1 MNAAIRAALIGVGG
15 YGRVLLRASR
25 QVPGFAIV
33 KAYYYHPER
42 VREIEKQL
50 GIPVTASFEE
60 ILEDPSIQ
68 ALVIATPNDQHL
80 PQAKAGLE
88 HGKAV
93 FVDKPITNYVSEAVE
108 LIRCEQK
115 TGQLLMV
122 GHNYRRMPAV
132 RACERA
138 IREGRIGEL
147 VSVEGNFSRGG
158 AYEVT
163 ASSWRRQ
170 DRCPTGPM
178 IQLGIHLIDAILNW
192 CGTPLRVAGAMEK
205 LYREGQN
212 VDNTACLIEFSSGR
226 LATVQSNYLGPFWGL
241 LRAYG
246 TRGIVETDSLS
257 TVLYTESGG
266 KEILYQG
273 FSSFDLERDISLKEQ
288 FEEFARLIQDG
299 GHPETDSVSSMLAL
313 AVVNAMEISAEEKR
327 FVSISELIPT
337 DLLPE
342 STERVTVTAPK

>member
-1 MNAAIRAALIGVGG
+1 MSGTVRAALLGVGG

-25 QVPGFAIV
+25 EVEGLEIV
-33 KAYYYHPER
+33 KAYYYRPER
-42 VREIEKQL
+42 IPELEREL
-50 GIPVTASFEE
+50 GLPVTADLDE
-60 ILEDPSIQ
+60 ILTDPEIH

-80 PQAKAGLE
+80 PQARAGLE

-93 FVDKPITNYVSEAVE
+93 FVDKPITNWVEEALE
-108 LIRCEQK
+108 LIDVERS

-138 IREGRIGEL
+138 IRQGRIGQL

-178 IQLGIHLIDAILNW
+178 IQLGIHLIDAMLHW
-192 CGTPLRVAGAMEK
+192 CGKPERVAGLVER
-205 LYREGQN
+205 LYPEGLN
-212 VDNTACLIEFSSGR
+212 VDNTAALVRFQGGEIG
-226 LATVQSNYLGPFWGL
+226 TIQSNYLGPFKAF

-246 TRGIVETDSLS
+246 TEGIVETDSLS
-257 TVLYTESGG
+257 ARLIRESGPPEVLYEGS
-266 KEILYQG
+266 E
-273 FSSFDLERDISLKEQ
+273 SFDRERDISLREQ
-288 FEEFARLIQDG
+288 FEEFVRVMRDG
-299 GHPETDSVSSMLAL
+299 GPPETDSVSALLAL
-313 AVVNAMEISAEEKR
+313 AVVNAMQRSAEEGR
-327 FVSISELIPT
+327 FIVISELVPEEY
-337 DLLPE
+337 LLEPGE
-342 STERVTVTAPK
+342 VKHGNHA